1 MTELQLTPSPGIPRT
16 QSKTSTGFL
25 LVRIAI
31 GLLAGITL
39 LVAAAVVALPF
50 AGRVFEVKAFRSPTS
65 SMCPT
70 ICLDEY
76 FLASMNA
83 YRGTP
88 PNRGDVIL
96 HSTAQS
102 VALFTKRVVGVAG
115 NTVSPG
121 PHNEVLVN
129 GRPLPEPM
137 VCGKPVKP
145 DVRDSVNP
153 PFETV
158 KIPDGYLFV
167 VGDNLSNSYDSRFF
181 GLVALNQ
188 VKGKP
193 LFLYWS
199 PGTSRIGCP
208 IR

>member
-1 MTELQLTPSPGIPRT
+1 MPELRLTPSSSVPQTP
-16 QSKTSTGFL
+16 SKSSANFFPL
-25 LVRIAI
+25 KIII
-31 GLLAGITL
+31 GLLVGTAL
-39 LVAAAVVALPF
+39 LVVGAFVALPLL
-50 AGRVFEVKAFRSPTS
+50 ATAFELKGFRSPTS

-70 ICLDEY
+70 ICVDE
-76 FLASMNA
+76 FFMASMNA

-102 VALFTKRVVGVAG
+102 ATLFIKRVAGVAG
-115 NTVSPG
+115 DTVSPG
-121 PHNEVLVN
+121 AHNEVLVN

-193 LFLYWS
+193 SFLYWS